1 MERIAI
7 MGAGLSGLL
16 SAYRIRGVGSADTI
30 TIYEK
35 NLNLSEN
42 KTNAGA
48 FYCYEFF
55 NEELTPESK
64 SFDVHWVIKSLKEY
78 GIAKNRKNYAEK
90 IYGKD
95 FDRKVSIAEKQD
107 KGYWID
113 TARLLKSLMVDANST
128 NANMEYCTTGVLFD
142 RDVIEVNTDKRE
154 IMFSDATTAGYDTL
168 INTMPLPMLIQKIN
182 NSRIR
187 HEKKKFMDPSFK
199 MKPIHLSIVDDEYI
213 GDDMIIEYLPDLNT
227 KPYRKTYYDNQI
239 RTESMIEFGNSFKI
253 FPGKIFDNF
262 LQKEINEEL
271 NNMGIYNQGRY
282 ARWEAKYFVHHV
294 WNSVLEEVY
303 GIFEVDMGG
312 RGGEVEGE
320 LIEQNRLACIKDM
333 DKLA

>member
-1 MERIAI
+1 MERVAI
-7 MGAGLSGLL
+7 IGSGLSGLL
-16 SAYRIRGVGSADTI
+16 SAYRIRGAGSADSI

-35 NLNLSEN
+35 NLNLADN

-64 SFDVHWVIKSLKEY
+64 SFDVHWVIKSLKDY
-78 GIAKNRKNYAEK
+78 GIVKNRQNYSEK

-128 NANMEYCTTGVLFD
+128 NANIEHCTTGVLFD
-142 RDVIEVNTDKRE
+142 KDAIEINTDKRE
-154 IMFSDATTAGYDTL
+154 IMFSDATTACYDTL
-168 INTMPLPMLIQKIN
+168 INTMPMPILIMKIN
-182 NSRIR
+182 NSRLR
-187 HEKKKFMDPSFK
+187 HGKKKFMDPTFQFS
-199 MKPIHLSIVDDEYI
+199 PIHLSIVDGEYI
-213 GDDMIIEYLPDLNT
+213 GKDMIIEYLPDLDT
-227 KPYRKTYYDNQI
+227 TPYRKTYYNNQI
-239 RTESMIEFGNSFKI
+239 RTESMLEFGNSFKI
-253 FPGKIFDNF
+253 FPGKIMDNF

-271 NNMGIYNQGRY
+271 NAMGIYNQGRY

-294 WNSVLEEVY
+294 WNSVLEEIY
-303 GIFEVDMGG
+303 GVL
-312 RGGEVEGE
+312 V
-320 LIEQNRLACIKDM
+320 
-333 DKLA
+333 